1 MPEIC
6 RFYGIVVTMYYQD
19 HQPPHF
25 HARYAGAEVVVS
37 IDDLRVIAGGL
48 PARAMGLVVEWAT
61 ERRGDLRE
69 DWARAQAGERLRPIE
84 PLR

>member
-25 HARYAGAEVVVS
+25 HACYAGAEVVVS

-61 ERRGDLRE
+61 ARRRDLRD
-69 DWARAQAGERLRPIE
+69 DWARARAGERLRPIE